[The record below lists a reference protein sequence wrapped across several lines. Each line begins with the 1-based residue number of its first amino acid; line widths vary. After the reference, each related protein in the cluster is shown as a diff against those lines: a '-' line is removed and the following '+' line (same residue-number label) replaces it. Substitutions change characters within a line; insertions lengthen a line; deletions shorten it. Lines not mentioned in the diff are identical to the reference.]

1 MEFPN
6 DDFSKNENYTQNEL
20 CKIILQRKPIKIV
33 WKKNYLVIIIFCLT
47 MELEVILKKIKNIIG
62 KTKIV
67 MLKPNIASSPNLR
80 NNFKLEKVKD
90 LKNLILS
97 EKDKNRYILVKKD
110 NSSNLST
117 ILCKN
122 I

>member
-80 NNFKLEKVKD
+80 NDFKLERVKVSKE
-90 LKNLILS
+90 LNLS
-97 EKDKNRYILVKKD
+97 EKDKNSSISVKKD
-110 NSSNLST
+110 KSSNIST

>member
-20 CKIILQRKPIKIV
+20 CKIILQMKPIKIV

-67 MLKPNIASSPNLR
+67 MLKPNIASS
-80 NNFKLEKVKD
+80 KVSKE
-90 LKNLILS
+90 LNLS
-97 EKDKNRYILVKKD
+97 EKDKNSSISVKKD
-110 NSSNLST
+110 KSSNLST

>member
-1 MEFPN
+1 
-6 DDFSKNENYTQNEL
+6 
-20 CKIILQRKPIKIV
+20 
-33 WKKNYLVIIIFCLT
+33 
-47 MELEVILKKIKNIIG
+47 MELEVILKKIKNIVG

-80 NNFKLEKVKD
+80 NDFKLERVKVSKE
-90 LKNLILS
+90 LNLS
-97 EKDKNRYILVKKD
+97 EKDKNSSISVKKD
-110 NSSNLST
+110 KSSNIST